1 MTRQRPAY
9 RFALEPVDLTFFH
22 TAPSVS
28 RQILELAASPDE
40 VWAAITAKQP
50 LSWCAMLT
58 RVRFEGEPPYGE
70 GAIRHAEVGKA
81 MRMQERFFHW
91 DDAGRRLAFHAVSAN
106 VPVFESFAE
115 DYLVEKI
122 PGGTR
127 FTWTFA
133 SAPRQG
139 FGLALKLGAPV
150 SSRLYAA
157 LGSDT
162 IARFG
167 ALTG

>member
-1 MTRQRPAY
+1 MASESPAY

-40 VWAAITAKQP
+40 VWAGLTAKQP
-50 LSWCAMLT
+50 LSWCRMLT

-70 GAIRHAEVGKA
+70 GAIRHAEVGTV
-81 MRMQERFFHW
+81 MNMQERFFHW
-91 DDAGRRLAFHAVSAN
+91 DDDSRRFAFHAVSAN
-106 VPVFESFAE
+106 VPIFKAFAE
-115 DYLVEKI
+115 DYLVEEI
-122 PGGTR
+122 PGGSR

-133 SAPRQG
+133 FAPRRG
-139 FGLALKLGAPV
+139 FGVALKLGAPV
-150 SSRLYAA
+150 NNLLLDS

-162 IARFG
+162 SKRFG
-167 ALTG
+167 ALTD

>member
-1 MTRQRPAY
+1 MAPESPAY
-9 RFALEPVDLTFFH
+9 RFGLDAVDLTFFH

-40 VWAAITAKQP
+40 VWAGLTAKRP
-50 LSWCAMLT
+50 LSWCRMLT
-58 RVRFEGEPPYGE
+58 RVRFDGEPPYGA
-70 GAIRHAEVGKA
+70 GSIRHAEVGKV

-91 DDAGRRLAFHAVSAN
+91 DDAGRRFAFHAVSSN
-106 VPVFESFAE
+106 VPIFRAFAE
-115 DYLVEKI
+115 DYLVEEI
-122 PGGTR
+122 PGGSR

-150 SSRLYAA
+150 NNRLVES

-162 IARFG
+162 SSRFG
-167 ALTG
+167 ALND